1 MEISHLFEFFGLECA
16 HCRKIESL
24 LERLEEELGVS
35 VTRLEVW
42 HNQNNANLLK
52 KYDQGFCG
60 GVPFF
65 YNTRSA
71 KWLCG
76 DTVYEKLKEWAQS

>member
-1 MEISHLFEFFGLECA
+1 MSHLLEFFGAECA
-16 HCRKIESL
+16 HCKKMESL
-24 LERLEEELGVS
+24 LERLEEELGVT

-42 HNQNNANLLK
+42 HNQENANLLK

-76 DTVYEKLKEWAQS
+76 DPDYEKLKAWAQS

>member
-1 MEISHLFEFFGLECA
+1 MEAGHLLEFFATECA
-16 HCRKIESL
+16 HCKKMEPL
-24 LERLEEELGVS
+24 LERLEDELGLT

-42 HNQNNANLLK
+42 HNQTNANLLK

-71 KWLCG
+71 RWLCG
-76 DTVYEKLKEWAQS
+76 EPDYEKLKEWAES